1 MLNAKGWKKNRAYFS
16 TLKYISLFSLILSLI
31 ALFAII
37 IFIAIRGIGN
47 VSWQFLFGKYGEYP
61 SLLPATIGT
70 LHLILISLLLGMPLG
85 IATSIYLVEYANG
98 NGILTKIIRV
108 AIETLASIPSIVYGL
123 FGYLVFVV
131 FFRWGYT
138 LMGGGMTLAIMILPL
153 IVKNVEEALKEV
165 PNSLREASLAL
176 GASKIRTI
184 FRVVL
189 PTALPGI
196 LTSVILSIGRVVSES
211 AVLLLT
217 IGMVVNIVPENAMSA
232 GSSLALD
239 IYYFSSFGYIGEA
252 SAASLT
258 LLVLVLF
265 LNVTAYVLSY
275 LFQRR
280 RNNGK

>member
-1 MLNAKGWKKNRAYFS
+1 MVNQKAWSRNKGYFAS
-16 TLKYISLFSLILSLI
+16 LKYVSLFSLLLSLV

-37 IFIAIRGIGN
+37 IFIFVRGVGN
-47 VSWQFLFGKYGEYP
+47 LSWQFLFGKYGDQP

-70 LHLILISLLLGMPLG
+70 LHLIAIALLLGMPLG
-85 IATSIYLVEYANG
+85 VATSIYLVEYTNDS
-98 NGILTKIIRV
+98 NIVTKIIRI

-131 FFRWGYT
+131 SLGWGYT
-138 LMGGGMTLAIMILPL
+138 LMGGGITLAIMILPL

-184 FRVVL
+184 FHVVL
-189 PTALPGI
+189 PSALPGI

-217 IGMVVNIVPENAMSA
+217 VGMVVNLIPENAMSA

-239 IYYFSSFGYIGEA
+239 IYYFASFGYIGEA

-258 LLVLVLF
+258 LLILVLF
-265 LNVTAYVLSY
+265 LNLLAYGLSY
-275 LFQRR
+275 FFQRR